1 MNLKELKKRS
11 DGKIVL
17 NEKLV
22 EGQKIGEIEVK
33 EPLEIILSSK
43 GNYDI
48 LKYRERQIPEDA
60 EVYSV
65 EEIGTVISD
74 SFQMNI
80 TDYKLF
86 KVEFYKNIN

>member
-1 MNLKELKKRS
+1 MK
-11 DGKIVL
+11 DF
-17 NEKLV
+17 
-22 EGQKIGEIEVK
+22 
-33 EPLEIILSSK
+33 
-43 GNYDI
+43 
-48 LKYRERQIPEDA
+48 PEDA

-65 EEIGTVISD
+65 EEIGNVMSD